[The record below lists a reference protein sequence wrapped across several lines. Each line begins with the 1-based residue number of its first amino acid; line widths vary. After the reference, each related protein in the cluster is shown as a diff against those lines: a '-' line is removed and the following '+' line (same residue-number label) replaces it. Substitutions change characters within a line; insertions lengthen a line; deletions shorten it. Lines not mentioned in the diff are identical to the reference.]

1 VARFRISLNDGSL
14 LRRTVLHVGA
24 FVLGTAAFLALA
36 SFLLVTIMKSVL
48 PSEQDATAAA
58 SDSDEEAAATTKPTA
73 GKPPRPPRTK
83 RAPSAAAAPQPSA
96 DDE

>member
-1 VARFRISLNDGSL
+1 MARFSLNEGSL

-48 PSEQDATAAA
+48 PSEQSASSDDSGETATSA
-58 SDSDEEAAATTKPTA
+58 KPAA
-73 GKPPRPPRTK
+73 GKPPRPPRKK
-83 RAPSAAAAPQPSA
+83 RLAAPAAPQPTA
-96 DDE
+96 EDE